1 MREKICHRVEVVKE
15 LQSRVSS
22 LGLPRWRWEIESLLL
37 KHVHDDEDGT
47 ATESSSVAL
56 NKAKL
61 VLTKYEL
68 MERLSLLELAVWKAS
83 LASDPFF
90 STMEEL
96 DVYWT
101 LDRNFDPIAYANERR
116 VTSGITVIIQGVLPF
131 LSMRRAM
138 PLEMRSR
145 RRHYS

>member
-1 MREKICHRVEVVKE
+1 
-15 LQSRVSS
+15 
-22 LGLPRWRWEIESLLL
+22 LPRWRWEIESLLL
-37 KHVHDDEDGT
+37 EYVQDDEGA
-47 ATESSSVAL
+47 ATLSSSVAL
-56 NKAKL
+56 SKAKI

-96 DVYWT
+96 DAYWT
-101 LDRNFDPIAYANERR
+101 LDRNFDPVAYVNARR

-131 LSMRRAM
+131 LVDRMRIKQSWNAFA
-138 PLEMRSR
+138 SR
-145 RRHYS
+145 